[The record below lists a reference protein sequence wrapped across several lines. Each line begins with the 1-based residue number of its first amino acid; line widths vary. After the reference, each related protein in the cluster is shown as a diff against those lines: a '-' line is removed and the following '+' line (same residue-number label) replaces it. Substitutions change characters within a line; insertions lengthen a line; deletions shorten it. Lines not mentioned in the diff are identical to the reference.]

1 MPEQPFESVTTPPT
15 EAPPSASLWEDFIDI
30 FYAPSSVFERRR
42 GAQWWPVLVILA
54 VVLAALF
61 FLWHRTMPSVFALET
76 QRQMASRA
84 QQMTPEQM
92 QNATR
97 LGGILGTLG
106 ILIVFPIGVF
116 LIALLLWGLGRAFGA
131 AVTLG
136 SMMLV
141 ATYAQIVRVL
151 QYLAGIVQGLLLDVG
166 HMDSIHDVSLGL
178 DRFMNQP
185 DVSAP
190 LLALASRVELFTL
203 WATVLLAIGLHV
215 VGRVPKARAYAV
227 AFLVWALAT
236 LPAMLGGLLGSR

>member
-1 MPEQPFESVTTPPT
+1 MPEQPFEPTPTPPAET
-15 EAPPSASLWEDFIDI
+15 PPSASMWEDFIDI

-61 FLWHRTMPSVFALET
+61 FLWHRTMLPVFDLET
-76 QRQMASRA
+76 QRQMATRA
-84 QQMTPEQM
+84 QQMTPEQI
-92 QNATR
+92 QNASR
-97 LGGILGTLG
+97 LGGIFGAVG

-116 LIALLLWGLGRAFGA
+116 LVGLLLWGLGRAFGA

-141 ATYAQIVRVL
+141 ATYAQIVRVP
-151 QYLAGIVQGLLLDVG
+151 QYLAGIVQSLFLDVG

-185 DVSAP
+185 DTSAA

-203 WATVLLAIGLHV
+203 WATILLAIGLHV
-215 VGRVPKARAYAV
+215 IGRIPKARAYAV
-227 AFLVWALAT
+227 AFLIWALAT
-236 LPAMLGGLLGSR
+236 IPAMLGGLLGSR